1 MTARPVFRFLRA
13 APQEPL
19 PSRPFHRIVSPGG
32 RPWTLVHREAA
43 GYRLR
48 FPGLADFTVAA
59 DGAHARCRPVAG
71 TSRAVCEHLFLNQ
84 VRPLMLSHRGHLV
97 FHASAVAAHGGAIAF
112 LGASGRGKSTLAAA
126 FATAGQPFLTD
137 EDLVLDLRHGG
148 YRVRASHPSLRL
160 WDDSRRALLGN
171 RGRAVAALPFT
182 DKTRLASGTAL
193 PHGSRPRRLLCAYV
207 LGTGRARQPSIRPI
221 AANASVK
228 EWLRNAFLLDPGD
241 KVRLVTHFRNTAD
254 LAARVACFR
263 LDFPRRFGVLPR
275 VRQCVLEHLER
286 QFPG

>member
-1 MTARPVFRFLRA
+1 MTGRPAFRLLRA
-13 APQEPL
+13 APQEPV
-19 PSRPFHRIVSPGG
+19 PSRPIHRIVSPGG
-32 RPWTLVHREAA
+32 RPWTLVHRESA

-59 DGAHARCRPVAG
+59 DGARARCRPVED

-84 VRPLMLSHRGHLV
+84 VRPLLLSHQGHLV
-97 FHASAVAAHGGAIAF
+97 FHASAVAAQGGAIAF

-126 FATAGQPFLTD
+126 FATAGHPFLTD
-137 EDLVLDLRHGG
+137 EDLVLDLRPSG
-148 YRVRASHPSLRL
+148 YRVQASHPSLRL

-182 DKTRLASGTAL
+182 GKARLASGTAL
-193 PHGSRPRRLLCAYV
+193 PHGSRPKRLLCAYV
-207 LGTGRARQPSIRPI
+207 LGAGRARQPTIRPI
-221 AANASVK
+221 AANASMK
-228 EWLRNAFLLDPGD
+228 EWLRNAFLLDPSD
-241 KVRLVTHFRNTAD
+241 RTRLGAHFRHTAD

-263 LDFPRRFGVLPR
+263 LDFPRRFAVLRR